1 MGGNEY
7 LDPVDSQGAVAM
19 ITMSH
24 HPGQALFSTPC
35 VLNLGVA
42 GGKWP
47 SLASRY
53 RGGRAQKFGE
63 EGVIS
68 QVGSLVHVRLWHV
81 DSASPWWPSF
91 LSLHHAPPQHPQ
103 TPVTW
108 GDLLDPCSR
117 VMEDVSF
124 RGNCVGG
131 IQELSV

>member
-24 HPGQALFSTPC
+24 HPGQALFSTLR
-35 VLNLGVA
+35 VLSLGYLLGVA

-63 EGVIS
+63 EGAIS
-68 QVGSLVHVRLWHV
+68 QVGSLVHVRLWRV
-81 DSASPWWPSF
+81 DSASPWWPPF
-91 LSLHHAPPQHPQ
+91 LSLHHSPPQHPQ
-103 TPVTW
+103 TRVTW
-108 GDLLDPCSR
+108 GDLL
-117 VMEDVSF
+117 
-124 RGNCVGG
+124 
-131 IQELSV
+131 